1 MICQGARIVG
11 FCVRRHSAGVCMRGL
26 GQLRCPLYP
35 LFSFLYPL
43 FSFLFFFCRRA
54 VATWLACIVV
64 SLVFRVDL
72 LEINLALGVC
82 VVGHV

>member
-1 MICQGARIVG
+1 MICQDARVVG
-11 FCVRRHSAGVCMRGL
+11 SGVRHHPAGVRRQGL

-35 LFSFLYPL
+35 LLSLL
-43 FSFLFFFCRRA
+43 FTFCRRA

-64 SLVFRVDL
+64 SLAFRVDL
-72 LEINLALGVC
+72 LEINPALGVC

>member
-1 MICQGARIVG
+1 MICLGARIVG
-11 FCVRRHSAGVCMRGL
+11 FGVRRHSAGVCMQGL

-35 LFSFLYPL
+35 LLSLL
-43 FSFLFFFCRRA
+43 FSFYRRA

-64 SLVFRVDL
+64 SMVFRVDL
-72 LEINLALGVC
+72 LEINPALGVC

>member
-1 MICQGARIVG
+1 MICQGTRIVG
-11 FCVRRHSAGVCMRGL
+11 FCVRRHSTGVCMQGL

-35 LFSFLYPL
+35 LLSFL
-43 FSFLFFFCRRA
+43 FSFYRRA

-72 LEINLALGVC
+72 LEINPALGVC